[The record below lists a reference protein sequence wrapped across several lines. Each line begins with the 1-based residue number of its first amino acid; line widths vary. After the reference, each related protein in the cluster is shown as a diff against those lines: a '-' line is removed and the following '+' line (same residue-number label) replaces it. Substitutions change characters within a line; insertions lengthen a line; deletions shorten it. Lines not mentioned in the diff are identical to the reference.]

1 MRSAVLEDDDSEKC
15 KSIFV
20 VFSLGTG
27 LTSNGEFGLQ
37 RAMIV
42 FGKSTVFR
50 KCSAK
55 LVFTNKVSVC
65 LFKIIDVKSSVET

>member
-20 VFSLGTG
+20 VVSLGTG
-27 LTSNGEFGLQ
+27 LTSDGGFGLQ

-42 FGKSTVFR
+42 FGKSTEVMVF
-50 KCSAK
+50 
-55 LVFTNKVSVC
+55 
-65 LFKIIDVKSSVET
+65 